1 MEIRKL
7 PTDRKETA
15 SKAHP
20 QLIEYRKQDDRD
32 KFNELMDILLPEIK
46 EYTENWLKRAEES
59 HHVDIGQYKAEDFI
73 GELYIAAY
81 DHIEEV
87 KEDKRL
93 YVWMLSKVN
102 QIMEDKIT
110 DDNFD
115 ATFFKSINEYVDQE
129 QASMDERLTVND
141 EGEVVLEDSL
151 DATMN
156 DTVDKKYRYTVEEV
170 FVDHADED
178 IVEKIKLH
186 LKAKDVDIAVHNII
200 NASTLQEKSIID
212 LYTIHRLSVL
222 EIAEVTKIE
231 SKNVQKVISQ
241 LQWSILQ
248 LTSGQ

>member
-15 SKAHP
+15 SKAHL

-32 KFNELMDILLPEIK
+32 KFNELMDVLLPEIK

-59 HHVDIGQYKAEDFI
+59 HQVDIGQYKVEDFI

-115 ATFFKSINEYVDQE
+115 ATFFKSINEYVTQE

-156 DTVDKKYRYTVEEV
+156 DTVDEKYRYTVKEV

-186 LKAKDVDIAVHNII
+186 LKAKDVDNAVHNII
-200 NASTLQEKSIID
+200 NVSTLQEKSIID
-212 LYTIHRLSVL
+212 LYTVHRLSVL

-231 SKNVQKVISQ
+231 SQNVQKVISQ
-241 LQWSILQ
+241 LQWSIMQ

>member
-7 PTDRKETA
+7 STNRKETA

-59 HHVDIGQYKAEDFI
+59 HHVDIGQYKVEDFI

-156 DTVDKKYRYTVEEV
+156 DTVDEKYRYTVEEV
-170 FVDHADED
+170 FVDHTDED

-186 LKAKDVDIAVHNII
+186 LKAKDVDNAVHNIVM
-200 NASTLQEKSIID
+200 SRHYKKSQSLICI
-212 LYTIHRLSVL
+212 LYT
-222 EIAEVTKIE
+222 
-231 SKNVQKVISQ
+231 
-241 LQWSILQ
+241 
-248 LTSGQ
+248 G